1 MARLLA
7 LLAVLAA
14 ARAWAYAAA
23 PPCNEI
29 ARVIAPCMAYL
40 SYQAWVPYGRCC
52 AGVAALNGTVAT
64 RGDRVA
70 ICNCFKSV
78 VPNFPGVD
86 FSRTATLLRLCGVL
100 INITISPSIDCSSL
114 PPPRELQEVQH

>member
-14 ARAWAYAAA
+14 AGAWAYAAA

-29 ARVIAPCMAYL
+29 MQTITPCMSYL
-40 SYQAWVPYGRCC
+40 SDQAWVASGRCC
-52 AGVAALNGTVAT
+52 DGVAALNRTVST

-70 ICNCFKSV
+70 ICDCLKSV
-78 VPNFPGVD
+78 APNFPGVD
-86 FSRTATLLRLCGVL
+86 FSRAAALPRLCGVH
-100 INITISPSIDCSSL
+100 INITISPSIDCNSL
-114 PPPRELQEVQH
+114 PPPGELEEVQR